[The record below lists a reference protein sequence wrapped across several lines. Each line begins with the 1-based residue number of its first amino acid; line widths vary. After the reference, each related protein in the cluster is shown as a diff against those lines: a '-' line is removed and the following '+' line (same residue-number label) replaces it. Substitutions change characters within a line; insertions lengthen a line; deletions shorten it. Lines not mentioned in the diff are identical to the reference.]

1 MKGTHNPSV
10 PPTTEASAI
19 TSVAD
24 FDVSL
29 MSWSFKVGWLV
40 RVGWTLLIVA
50 KSTWQVDSIIV
61 SVTLSI
67 LSGSSMSN
75 IPVHIICS

>member
-10 PPTTEASAI
+10 PPTAEASAI
-19 TSVAD
+19 TRVAD

-29 MSWSFKVGWLV
+29 MSWLV

-61 SVTLSI
+61 SVILSI